1 MKMNLKI
8 ERRHLLPREV
18 TQDPT
23 FQFRHMGND
32 KAHVRGLAQT
42 LRSTGSLDPI
52 LVWAEQDDNGKATGR
67 LVLLD
72 GGHRLDAYRTAKG
85 RREGIPARVLNG
97 DREEAMVAAVQAN
110 SRESL
115 SLTKQEKMDAAW
127 RLVRLPGK
135 RLTVP
140 TVAAAAGIAPRSVD
154 YMRKRWAAMGEA
166 GREASGQWWR
176 DRQDGPPEIE
186 DSPQMTDEERQ
197 AAVAK
202 LAEGIKTAFKK
213 MPWKDEDLA
222 AEALMLALGN
232 RKLRSM
238 AEYLFA
244 SDEFDTSSEYF
255 SADMP
260 LNLDKASGAD
270 F

>member
-1 MKMNLKI
+1 MNHKI
-8 ERRHLLPREV
+8 ERRHLLPREITV
-18 TQDPT
+18 DPT
-23 FQFRHMGND
+23 FQFRHTGND

-52 LVWAEQDDNGKATGR
+52 LVWDEQDDAGKLTGR

-72 GGHRLDAYRTAKG
+72 GGHRLDAYSTAKG
-85 RREGIPARVLNG
+85 HREGIPARVLNG
-97 DREEAMVAAVQAN
+97 DREEAMVAAIQAN

-115 SLTKQEKMDAAW
+115 PLTKQEKMDAAW

-140 TVAAAAGIAPRSVD
+140 TVAAAAGIASRSVD
-154 YMRKRWAAMGEA
+154 NMRKRWAAMMAA
-166 GREASGQWWR
+166 GREASGHWWR
-176 DRQDGPPEIE
+176 DRQDEPPEME
-186 DSPQMTDEERQ
+186 DHPEMTDEERQ

-213 MPWKDEDLA
+213 MPWKDEALA
-222 AEALMLALGN
+222 AEALERALGTY
-232 RKLRSM
+232 KLRSM
-238 AEYLFA
+238 AEYLLG

-255 SADMP
+255 ASEVKP
-260 LNLDKASGAD
+260 LLVKAAGAD

>member
-18 TQDPT
+18 TLDPT
-23 FQFRHMGND
+23 FQFRHAGND

-52 LVWAEQDDNGKATGR
+52 LVWAERDDAGKPTGR

-72 GGHRLDAYRTAKG
+72 GAHRLDAYSTAKG
-85 RREGIPARVLNG
+85 HREGIPARVLHG

-154 YMRKRWAAMGEA
+154 HMRKRWAAMGAA
-166 GREASGQWWR
+166 GKEASGHWWR
-176 DRQDGPPEIE
+176 DRQDDPLEMEDRPE
-186 DSPQMTDEERQ
+186 MTDEERQ

-202 LAEGIKTAFKK
+202 LAEGIKTAFEK

-255 SADMP
+255 SAEKQP
-260 LNLDKASGAD
+260 HLDKASGAD